1 MLQKINCQC
10 KKCKTRGNITCFL
23 KEEGWKL
30 GCVCCLFS
38 FSVSCYPASCFWTLD
53 VIPAT
58 PYKIPLVRLSVRP
71 SLSFLKIES
80 LVFSDIVHYT
90 CWPWY
95 LVTDKAKFLKKKLVA
110 RIWGRRPKSGSKRV
124 FSPFYWVFS

>member
-10 KKCKTRGNITCFL
+10 KMCKNRGNITCFL

-53 VIPAT
+53 VSPAT

-90 CWPWY
+90 C
-95 LVTDKAKFLKKKLVA
+95 
-110 RIWGRRPKSGSKRV
+110 
-124 FSPFYWVFS
+124 